1 VAITAG
7 LPSLDLA
14 RDMTECR
21 GDREEGIARW
31 IRAAATDGRLT
42 ALTPPSPPPSWNAWS
57 RASPSGRN
65 SPWAN
70 PRWARPRQKAVAEGA
85 VEMFLAR
92 YGSRTG

>member
-1 VAITAG
+1 MAITAS

-31 IRAAATDGRLT
+31 IRAAAADGCLD
-42 ALTPPSPPPSWNAWS
+42 APDPAFAAAQLECLVKGFAFWPQLAMGQPPLGEA
-57 RASPSGRN
+57 
-65 SPWAN
+65 
-70 PRWARPRQKAVAEGA
+70 RQKVVAEGA

-92 YGSRTG
+92 YGSRI